1 MDIKEIC
8 DRANRNE
15 ELPDCL
21 QLHEELLFLS
31 LRHVYN
37 DFHGGKIDLE
47 QARREK
53 NRILYRHELWKKSQD
68 SALSAA
74 RRYQQITIATEGARS
89 ELRCQIRDKAPAD
102 KIIGTA
108 VKMAEIWDCLQMP
121 SVKEE

>member
-15 ELPDCL
+15 ELPEAL

-37 DFHGGKIDLE
+37 DFHAGKIDLE

-53 NRILYRHELWKKSQD
+53 NRILYQHDLWQKQAATHLES
-68 SALSAA
+68 A
-74 RRYQQITIATEGARS
+74 RRYQQITILTEGFRAEFRKQ
-89 ELRCQIRDKAPAD
+89 LRDGAPPDKLVDTAIKLIETWD
-102 KIIGTA
+102 GSRRLGVIG
-108 VKMAEIWDCLQMP
+108 
-121 SVKEE
+121 

>member
-15 ELPDCL
+15 ELPECL

-37 DFHGGKIDLE
+37 DFHAGKIDLE

-53 NRILYRHELWKKSQD
+53 NRILYQHDLWQKQAATHLES
-68 SALSAA
+68 A
-74 RRYQQITIATEGARS
+74 RRYQQITILTEGIRAEFRKQ
-89 ELRCQIRDKAPAD
+89 LRDGAPPD
-102 KIIGTA
+102 QLVNTA
-108 VKMAEIWDCLQMP
+108 IKLVKTWDCSRRLG
-121 SVKEE
+121 VGD